1 MGRELLAKLQER
13 HHVGQ
18 DFHKQG
24 NSDPPQMRSKY
35 LRTPEPNRSTYT
47 EPKDKIIDAVRAA
60 HQWCSDA
67 ELSRNDAVKNIPNK
81 REPDDRNHYRTHPR
95 FR

>member
-1 MGRELLAKLQER
+1 MGRELLAKLQEQ

-35 LRTPEPNRSTYT
+35 LRTPEPNRGTYT
-47 EPKDKIIDAVRAA
+47 EPKDKISDAVRAA
-60 HQWCSDA
+60 HQWCKENPTEDESP
-67 ELSRNDAVKNIPNK
+67 RKNVFHT
-81 REPDDRNHYRTHPR
+81 RER
-95 FR
+95 